1 MFLPDSPGIRLMANT
16 KILETMLQK
25 TILLKN
31 YNIMYKDL
39 INSKI

>member
-1 MFLPDSPGIRLMANT
+1 MANT